1 MKSRRLTIAFL
12 LLSLAGTGNVMAD
25 RGHYPH
31 HHHRPYFGVFVGPY
45 WDPWYFPPYYY
56 YPPYGPPLV
65 VEQTPPPVYIEQEGA
80 PSESAAPA
88 TPAQTNYWYYCEAQR
103 AYFPYVQEC
112 PGGWQ
117 KVLPQPPRQP

>member
-1 MKSRRLTIAFL
+1 VKSRRLTIAFL
-12 LLSLAGTGNVMAD
+12 LLSLAGAGNVMAD

-31 HHHRPYFGVFVGPY
+31 HRPHFGVFIGPY
-45 WDPWYFPPYYY
+45 WDPWYYPPYYY

-65 VEQTPPPVYIEQEGA
+65 VEQAPPTVYIEQEGA
-80 PSESAAPA
+80 PSESTTPA

-117 KVLPQPPRQP
+117 KVLPQPPAPN